1 MNRTWRRCWSFFS
14 VSSREEVPAMASSE
28 RTPHP
33 QQPAP
38 SGEPSSKD
46 RKNSPGHIKRQQRHS
61 RRSVLQYLAILFA
74 AAFLLLL
81 LTYVMQQRIERAQD
95 QIDDLQASSDSALQT
110 LENIIA
116 ERDKLKEEN
125 QTLNEELE
133 QAWQDVQESQ
143 SQIDSQERALQA
155 MDWFWQ
161 IDEAYVRSRWALCRQ
176 LIDSLEQ
183 AGLVEYLPKESYTD
197 NDRFSPYDRFQEIKE
212 AVD

>member
-1 MNRTWRRCWSFFS
+1 
-14 VSSREEVPAMASSE
+14 MASSE

-155 MDWFWQ
+155 MDWFWRIQ
-161 IDEAYVRSRWALCRQ
+161 RQFSRGYTSAARELAEAFEAS
-176 LIDSLEQ
+176 
-183 AGLVEYLPKESYTD
+183 GLVDDLPDTATAEPD
-197 NDRFSPYDRFQEIKE
+197 GPSPAQQYQELYDLLF
-212 AVD
+212 